1 MSAETTRMGPAPRV
15 DREEFAKLN
24 AEGWTLPQL
33 AEHFSIHV
41 TYASRLRTKLGIK
54 SPNRL
59 NLSPE
64 RLATIEAMLDDGMSF
79 KEIHRTE
86 GADMETLRNHF
97 PGRGWTIQ
105 EACEYRAALRELEPL
120 IRRNNVARIKRYKK

>member
-1 MSAETTRMGPAPRV
+1 MPGPAPRV
-15 DREEFAKLN
+15 DRTEFTRLN
-24 AEGWTLPQL
+24 EQGWTIPKLS
-33 AEHFSIHV
+33 EHFGITP
-41 TYASRLRTKLGIK
+41 TYVSRLRTKLGIIAPTK
-54 SPNRL
+54 L
-59 NLSPE
+59 NLRPE

-97 PGRGWTIQ
+97 PGRGWTQ
-105 EACEYRAALRELEPL
+105 EQSAEYRAALRELEPL

>member
-1 MSAETTRMGPAPRV
+1 MPGPAPRV
-15 DREEFAKLN
+15 DRAEFRKLN
-24 AEGWTLPQL
+24 EEGATIPML
-33 AEHFSIHV
+33 AEHFKITP
-41 TYASRLRTKLGIK
+41 TYVSRLRTRMGIK

-97 PGRGWTIQ
+97 PGRGWSIQ